1 MTMCMEAGPPLLD
14 EMGRGSTKGQRNP
27 TTSAVFILAASRYA
41 QSNLVSFFFFRPFF
55 FWGGYMPLFTAV
67 ETRLCFTWS
76 ASRVYGTLFKVASSP
91 PPPDWL
97 QEEKSLPLYVVPPE
111 KTMVITNEAQP
122 PQTITTTAGVNLKVL
137 PRDGGLKWSGSML
150 TSNGSKL
157 QDFILAS
164 LQMCLW

>member
-41 QSNLVSFFFFRPFF
+41 HSNLLSFFFFRPFF
-55 FWGGYMPLFTAV
+55 FFFGYMPLFTAV
-67 ETRLCFTWS
+67 ETKLCFTWS

-97 QEEKSLPLYVVPPE
+97 QEEKLLLFCCRLSCHTHCNHRLGLEFLPFLTLTVSKTILYNAWV
-111 KTMVITNEAQP
+111 
-122 PQTITTTAGVNLKVL
+122 LKHQL
-137 PRDGGLKWSGSML
+137 EPKWP
-150 TSNGSKL
+150 NG
-157 QDFILAS
+157 
-164 LQMCLW
+164 

>member
-41 QSNLVSFFFFRPFF
+41 PSNLLSFCFFFFLVFF
-55 FWGGYMPLFTAV
+55 FFFFDRFFWFLGYMPLFTAV

-97 QEEKSLPLYVVPPE
+97 QEEKSP
-111 KTMVITNEAQP
+111 
-122 PQTITTTAGVNLKVL
+122 
-137 PRDGGLKWSGSML
+137 
-150 TSNGSKL
+150 
-157 QDFILAS
+157 
-164 LQMCLW
+164 